1 MGDTR
6 REESTFYRKPQ
17 DRLWTNNKNISM
29 ALSSGTK
36 KKNVKWAISGSFWES
51 LRKAGEHKNQKY
63 QLDRECH
70 RTKATAFCPALEQVT
85 FVLPP
90 PGGR

>member
-29 ALSSGTK
+29 ALSSGTEK
-36 KKNVKWAISGSFWES
+36 KK
-51 LRKAGEHKNQKY
+51 
-63 QLDRECH
+63 REMGYLW
-70 RTKATAFCPALEQVT
+70 FILE
-85 FVLPP
+85 VLKK
-90 PGGR
+90 GR